1 MTHIISDIR
10 YIYVSATTCT
20 SGHSLRFRSNLEMDV
35 KIDKDPE
42 LFNLTAEAR
51 RLSMGGSARR
61 TAEMS
66 GNEFSSSSPARASS
80 PKRRDSLDGELH
92 HGNAGFAKRV
102 ARHLE
107 LRRPGREG
115 A

>member
-1 MTHIISDIR
+1 MTHIISDVL
-10 YIYVSATTCT
+10 YIFASAATCT

-66 GNEFSSSSPARASS
+66 GNEFSSSSSPAPSSSYNNNSLVPPPAPAAPAGLAS
-80 PKRRDSLDGELH
+80 KAIL
-92 HGNAGFAKRV
+92 FC
-102 ARHLE
+102 
-107 LRRPGREG
+107 
-115 A
+115 

>member
-1 MTHIISDIR
+1 
-10 YIYVSATTCT
+10 
-20 SGHSLRFRSNLEMDV
+20 MDV

-66 GNEFSSSSPARASS
+66 AGNEFSSGTSPAPPSSYNNNSLVPPPAPTGLASNAILFC
-80 PKRRDSLDGELH
+80 RRLQS
-92 HGNAGFAKRV
+92 RMSV
-102 ARHLE
+102 
-107 LRRPGREG
+107 
-115 A
+115 

>member
-1 MTHIISDIR
+1 
-10 YIYVSATTCT
+10 
-20 SGHSLRFRSNLEMDV
+20 MDV

-66 GNEFSSSSPARASS
+66 AGNEFSSGTSPAPPSS
-80 PKRRDSLDGELH
+80 YNNNSLVPPPAPTGLAT
-92 HGNAGFAKRV
+92 NANSILLSLYNQGWVIECCFYHNQCLLKHALQCPYSLILK
-102 ARHLE
+102 AANE
-107 LRRPGREG
+107 